1 VKNLNRHFLAF
12 LITFFL
18 VASCTSR
25 DDKTNAENRQETF
38 TPFMEELQVVSGE
51 TIYVPAYS
59 HVYSM
64 SRDRQFDLSVTLS
77 VRNTDLEY
85 PIIVSS
91 VRYYDN
97 NGKLV
102 REYLDKPR
110 RLAPMASADFF
121 VARMDRSGGLGA
133 NFIVEWA
140 ADQKVH
146 EPVVEAIM
154 IGILGNQSVSLIS
167 PGRVLSRTP

>member
-1 VKNLNRHFLAF
+1 MKNQRQILLILFMAF
-12 LITFFL
+12 WVI
-18 VASCTSR
+18 ASCTSH
-25 DDKTNAENRQETF
+25 DAEPKQENQEETF
-38 TPFMEELQVVSGE
+38 APFMEELQVVSGE

-77 VRNTDLEY
+77 IRNTDLEF

-102 REYLDKPR
+102 KEYLDKPR

-121 VARMDRSGGLGA
+121 VAQMDRSGGLGA
-133 NFIVEWA
+133 NFIVQWA
-140 ADQKVH
+140 ANQKVH

-154 IGILGNQSVSLIS
+154 IGIFGNQSVSLIS

>member
-97 NGKLV
+97 NGPGGW
-102 REYLDKPR
+102 RPWPR
-110 RLAPMASADFF
+110 RIFL
-121 VARMDRSGGLGA
+121 
-133 NFIVEWA
+133 
-140 ADQKVH
+140 
-146 EPVVEAIM
+146 
-154 IGILGNQSVSLIS
+154 S
-167 PGRVLSRTP
+167 PG

>member
-1 VKNLNRHFLAF
+1 MKNLSRLFLTCLTICFMIA
-12 LITFFL
+12 
-18 VASCTSR
+18 ACTSR
-25 DDKTNAENRQETF
+25 DNKTTAEDHQETF
-38 TPFMEELQVVSGE
+38 APFMEELQVVSSE
-51 TIYVPAYS
+51 VIYVPAYS

-64 SRDRQFDLSVTLS
+64 TRDRQFDLSVTLS
-77 VRNTDLEY
+77 IRNTDLEY
-85 PIIVSS
+85 PIVVSS

-102 REYLDKPR
+102 KEYLDKPR

-121 VARMDRSGGLGA
+121 VAQMDRSGGLGA

>member
-1 VKNLNRHFLAF
+1 MILMTFLAF
-12 LITFFL
+12 
-18 VASCTSR
+18 VSCTSQ
-25 DDKTNAENRQETF
+25 DVEPKKENQEETF
-38 TPFMEELQVVSGE
+38 APFMEELQVVSGE

-64 SRDRQFDLSVTLS
+64 TRDRQFDLSVTLS
-77 VRNTDLEY
+77 IRNTDLEF

-102 REYLDKPR
+102 KEYLDKPR
-110 RLAPMASADFF
+110 RLTPMASADFF
-121 VARMDRSGGLGA
+121 VAQMDRSDGLGA
-133 NFIVEWA
+133 NFIIEWA
-140 ADQKVH
+140 AEQKVH

-154 IGILGNQSVSLIS
+154 IGIYGNQSVSLIS
-167 PGRVLSRTP
+167 PGRVLSKTP